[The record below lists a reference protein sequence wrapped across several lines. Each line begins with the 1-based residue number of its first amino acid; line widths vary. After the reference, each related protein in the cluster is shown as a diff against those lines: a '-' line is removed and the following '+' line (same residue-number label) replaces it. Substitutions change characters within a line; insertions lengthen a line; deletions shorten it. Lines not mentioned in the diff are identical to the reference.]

1 MHKKIKEKKLVA
13 IPTTKHDLRLNLH
26 NETKKCPVTALEAR
40 MVVLKAR
47 SLATVSIREPAS
59 VTVDLQSTDPATC
72 VNEPGQWRSVM
83 D

>member
-1 MHKKIKEKKLVA
+1 
-13 IPTTKHDLRLNLH
+13 
-26 NETKKCPVTALEAR
+26 